1 MVTRPGVPPRLPAPA
16 TSLALALSIL
26 IAGLCALPA
35 GAATAKHSHGKAS
48 GKAGSGAQETTPGS
62 GESGGGEGA
71 AATPASGQAPGAG
84 SAAAPGSPEAGR
96 ARHHEPR
103 SGPGQTPAERHAQRR
118 AEREAARNE
127 GHGGEGGAGVQGNAT
142 PGAQGAPA
150 KTKHE
155 KEREREQRK
164 REREA
169 RKEHEGKHETR
180 KEREAREAREA
191 EEAIAREHAGSQ
203 GGGASSP
210 VTTPL
215 ATASTVTAPAAGSQ
229 VASTIVSAPPTVAG
243 QSRERSTGGA
253 GRKSHGA
260 GRHARGGGGG
270 TRALVPV
277 AATGGAG
284 AAVGRHGGGVPASGK
299 RSGDRSGQSSGG
311 SSARGSTLVRTVTQ
325 IVGVIPGWLWGLLAG
340 LGLLAAGLAM
350 LSRASAG
357 RARRLAAQ
365 RAVLLEDVGLL
376 QAALLPELPE
386 RLGPLGT
393 SAAYRPASGP
403 GAGGDFYDV
412 FALPDGLV
420 GAIVGDVSGHGRSAL
435 PHTTLL
441 RFTLRAY
448 MEAGL
453 SPREAL
459 RSAAPALERQL
470 EGSFATVVLATYDP
484 RRRLL
489 RYSCAGHPHPLLSG
503 LDPDAAI
510 VACSAPPIG
519 TGQPTG
525 TRETVVSVPGEA
537 RACLFTDGV
546 VEARVKS
553 GLYGRDRLAAALAVV
568 EGEGSAEDLLE
579 LVAEQT
585 QRRPDDMAACLLRM
599 SGGPERPR
607 AIEETLLIEAR
618 EIGRDRT
625 ARFLAAAGVEEVR
638 AARLLEQAARL
649 LEGTGSVLLRIDVSS
664 TPPRV
669 SLGNDNVA
677 PLRAR
682 ALARDREVAL

>member
-1 MVTRPGVPPRLPAPA
+1 MVTPPGVPPRLPAPA
-16 TSLALALSIL
+16 MGLALALSIL
-26 IAGLCALPA
+26 ITGLSVLPA
-35 GAATAKHSHGKAS
+35 GATPSRHGHGKAS
-48 GKAGSGAQETTPGS
+48 GKAGSGTQETTAGS
-62 GESGGGEGA
+62 GEGGGEGS
-71 AATPASGQAPGAG
+71 AATPATGQAPGSG
-84 SAAAPGSPEAGR
+84 SAPVSGRPETGHE
-96 ARHHEPR
+96 RHHEPR
-103 SGPGQTPAERHAQRR
+103 PGPGQTPAERHAQRR

-127 GHGGEGGAGVQGNAT
+127 GHGGESGAGAQGNAT
-142 PGAQGAPA
+142 PGAQGTTA

-155 KEREREQRK
+155 REREREQRK
-164 REREA
+164 RERET

-191 EEAIAREHAGSQ
+191 EEAIVREHAGGQ
-203 GGGASSP
+203 GGGVSSSI
-210 VTTPL
+210 TAPL
-215 ATASTVTAPAAGSQ
+215 ATAATAPAPAASSQ
-229 VASTIVSAPPTVAG
+229 VASTIVSAPPSVVG
-243 QSRERSTGGA
+243 QSRERSTGA
-253 GRKSHGA
+253 TGRKSHGA
-260 GRHARGGGGG
+260 GRHAGGVGGAS
-270 TRALVPV
+270 ALLPV
-277 AATGGAG
+277 AAAGGAG
-284 AAVGRHGGGVPASGK
+284 AAVGRHGGGVPVSGK

-350 LSRASAG
+350 LSRVSAG
-357 RARRLAAQ
+357 RARRLTAQ
-365 RAVLLEDVGLL
+365 RAALLEDVGLL

-453 SPREAL
+453 STREAL

-537 RACLFTDGV
+537 LACLFTDGV
-546 VEARVKS
+546 VEARVES
-553 GLYGRDRLAAALAVV
+553 GLYGRDRLAAALAAV
-568 EGEGSAEDLLE
+568 ESEGSAEDLLE

-607 AIEETLLIEAR
+607 AIEETLVIEAR

-638 AARLLEQAARL
+638 AARLLEEAARQ
-649 LEGTGSVLLRIDVSS
+649 LEGAGSVLLRIDVSS